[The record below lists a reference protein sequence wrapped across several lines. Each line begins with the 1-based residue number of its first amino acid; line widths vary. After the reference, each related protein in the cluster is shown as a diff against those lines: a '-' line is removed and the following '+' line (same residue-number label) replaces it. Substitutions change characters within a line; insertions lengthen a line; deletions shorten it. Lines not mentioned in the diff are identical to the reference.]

1 MFKTQQSLIE
11 QMRIS
16 DADIHHRQQLVG
28 IDGESIIALRNVLNI
43 ISDSVDDIV
52 EQFYELQLSIDE
64 IAILIG
70 DADTLFRLKSAQR
83 QYILD
88 LFEAKLD
95 SEYVNNRLRIGLV
108 HKRIGVEPKLYLSG
122 INTLK
127 HLLFKVIDKHV
138 SDTEASRTIKYV
150 LDRLFYFDT
159 TLVFDTY
166 IESLLR
172 EVDVA
177 KRKTEDYANSLE
189 IKVAE
194 RTAQLEE
201 MSKHD
206 PLTGLFNQTEMR
218 SLLQRSLN
226 MLKRREGNISLA
238 FFDVDDFK
246 MVNDTYGHIAGDNI
260 LKALAS
266 SIQKHIRE
274 SDIACRYG
282 GDEFCVIFLDA
293 TAQEAIDIC
302 HRVMQDFQLNPHQ
315 VNVSYG
321 IAEMNSD
328 NLMEADH
335 FIGLADKAM
344 YSAKEQK
351 GIGT

>member
-1 MFKTQQSLIE
+1 
-11 QMRIS
+11 
-16 DADIHHRQQLVG
+16 
-28 IDGESIIALRNVLNI
+28 
-43 ISDSVDDIV
+43 
-52 EQFYELQLSIDE
+52 
-64 IAILIG
+64 
-70 DADTLFRLKSAQR
+70 
-83 QYILD
+83 
-88 LFEAKLD
+88 
-95 SEYVNNRLRIGLV
+95 
-108 HKRIGVEPKLYLSG
+108 
-122 INTLK
+122 
-127 HLLFKVIDKHV
+127 
-138 SDTEASRTIKYV
+138 V

-194 RTAQLEE
+194 RTAQLEAL
-201 MSKHD
+201 SKND